1 MICRPCLAA
10 FALLVAL
17 AAPARAQQP
26 APRPADAPGQPAATP
41 GPPAAS
47 PAGDQPVPPEIARR
61 PKVGLVLSGGGA
73 RGAAHVGVL
82 RVLKELR
89 IPIDYIAGTSMGA
102 IVGGLYASGLS
113 VDELQE
119 VVDTT
124 DWFDVF
130 NDSSRR
136 QYLSF
141 RRKQDD
147 ARVLS
152 PIRIGIEKG
161 KPALPPGL
169 ITGQNVT
176 ILMHELTLPSAG
188 IERFD
193 DLPIPFRAV
202 ATDLVTGE
210 KVVLDRGSL
219 SLAMRAS
226 MSVPGAFTPV
236 EIDGRRLLDGGLV
249 ANLPIDVARQMGAE
263 VVIAVDIS
271 TPLATSDQIRTLLNV
286 AGQMNG
292 FQTRKNVLEQIAT
305 LGPQD
310 ILIVPE
316 LEGISAG
323 SFERER
329 MTAAILDGE
338 AAAREHA
345 TALERLAVSPADYAA
360 YQQRRFRNTTR
371 VVQVRNV
378 TIENNSHLDDRVL
391 LDRLRVEP
399 DSPLDIMV
407 LNADLARLYELDA
420 FELVDFRLMPIEGE
434 KDRFDLVIKANTKTW
449 GRHFLRVGLNLVS
462 NLTGYGEFTAL
473 ASYTMTELNGLGAEW
488 RTTVGVGTRPLVDTE
503 FYQPLDYRGRWF
515 FAPYGGWRREPYPL
529 TAANGAELEF
539 RVDRGTAGIDFG
551 RQFGRWAELRLGAF
565 ASRRDAKLETLGIVP
580 FKISSDPIGARLRF
594 EWDTLDSVNFPR
606 SGWRALLDSEFAYK
620 GGINDESFETASLRA
635 GGAISFG
642 NNTFS
647 PSVFLGW
654 AGGSPTVFDQYAFG
668 GLFNLSG
675 YGLQRYFGTEAAL
688 AKLAY
693 YRRLLE
699 LPPQLGSGI
708 FAGLAVEGAYS
719 RDPVAGVPT
728 DGWKGAAAAYLG
740 ADTLIGP
747 LYLAYGISSDG
758 VDSFYLFLGRLF

>member
-1 MICRPCLAA
+1 M
-10 FALLVAL
+10 
-17 AAPARAQQP
+17 
-26 APRPADAPGQPAATP
+26 PADAPGQPAVDARAAC
-41 GPPAAS
+41 GAS

-152 PIRIGIEKG
+152 PVRIGIEKG

-176 ILMHELTLPSAG
+176 ILMHALTLPSAG

-249 ANLPIDVARQMGAE
+249 ANLPIDVARQMEAE

-316 LEGISAG
+316 LEGIQPAASSA
-323 SFERER
+323 
-329 MTAAILDGE
+329 
-338 AAAREHA
+338 
-345 TALERLAVSPADYAA
+345 
-360 YQQRRFRNTTR
+360 
-371 VVQVRNV
+371 
-378 TIENNSHLDDRVL
+378 
-391 LDRLRVEP
+391 
-399 DSPLDIMV
+399 
-407 LNADLARLYELDA
+407 
-420 FELVDFRLMPIEGE
+420 
-434 KDRFDLVIKANTKTW
+434 
-449 GRHFLRVGLNLVS
+449 
-462 NLTGYGEFTAL
+462 
-473 ASYTMTELNGLGAEW
+473 
-488 RTTVGVGTRPLVDTE
+488 
-503 FYQPLDYRGRWF
+503 RG
-515 FAPYGGWRREPYPL
+515 
-529 TAANGAELEF
+529 
-539 RVDRGTAGIDFG
+539 
-551 RQFGRWAELRLGAF
+551 
-565 ASRRDAKLETLGIVP
+565 SRRR
-580 FKISSDPIGARLRF
+580 SSTARRRRGS
-594 EWDTLDSVNFPR
+594 TPR
-606 SGWRALLDSEFAYK
+606 RSSGWR
-620 GGINDESFETASLRA
+620 SLPRTTPPT
-635 GGAISFG
+635 S
-642 NNTFS
+642 S
-647 PSVFLGW
+647 
-654 AGGSPTVFDQYAFG
+654 GGSATRPAWSRSGTSRSRTTPTSTIA
-668 GLFNLSG
+668 SCSI
-675 YGLQRYFGTEAAL
+675 AC
-688 AKLAY
+688 
-693 YRRLLE
+693 
-699 LPPQLGSGI
+699 GSSPTPRSTSRSSTPTWRGSTSSTPSSWST
-708 FAGLAVEGAYS
+708 FA
-719 RDPVAGVPT
+719 
-728 DGWKGAAAAYLG
+728 
-740 ADTLIGP
+740 
-747 LYLAYGISSDG
+747 
-758 VDSFYLFLGRLF
+758 